1 MADYTNEYSNYP
13 STVMAK
19 TSFTDVDD
27 SVADLINQIKA
38 YQASGEYNSA
48 ASLIAQNPDIKKRMP
63 TSESLNRMLEEIRNT
78 QIYAKTVKQT
88 IYVQETEPNT
98 MVDGD
103 VWIGGV

>member
-13 STVMAK
+13 STVMTK
-19 TSFTDVDD
+19 TSFVDVDD
-27 SVADLINQIKA
+27 SVSDLINQIKA
-38 YQASGEYNSA
+38 YQTSGEYNSA
-48 ASLIAQNPDIKKRMP
+48 ASLIAQNPDIKKRIP

-88 IYVQETEPNT
+88 IYVQETEPTT